1 METTIKTD
9 KATYTIEVT
18 DHWRMAG
25 GVLEGVPMYRETYKH
40 YSIFEDGHLVT
51 FVHDEDHIDEAIR
64 YYEWAQA
71 NPIAATQIGSRFD

>member
-1 METTIKTD
+1 METTITTNKS
-9 KATYTIEVT
+9 TYTIEVT

-25 GVLEGVPMYRETYKH
+25 GAVEGVPMYRQTYKQ
-40 YSIFEDGHLVT
+40 YSIFEDGQLVT

-71 NPIAATQIGSRFD
+71 HPNAAANMSSRFD